1 MTPPRM
7 TPSETHSDA
16 FVDEESRFT
25 WVNGV
30 RVHFKREGSGPPLL
44 LLHGSGSSLQA
55 FDPIADDLKAVCEV
69 IRLDLPAF
77 GLTGPRPDRDY
88 RIEAYVSFVAE
99 FLSGLGLDELSVAGS
114 SLGGNIAWNLAVE
127 HPERVRKLILMNA
140 TGYPEKSLPKAL
152 KMARNPLLRPLLRRW
167 APSGAAEQNL
177 RSSVGPRMHV
187 DQALIDRVT
196 AMMNRPGNRS
206 AFIDF
211 ANTDQADRSGRITEI
226 VAPTLV
232 LRGDLIDGQ
241 HFHRDIAG
249 SHEVVLTGIGH
260 LMPEEAPAEVS
271 EAIRSHLGLPSST
284 TQE

>member
-1 MTPPRM
+1 MTAA
-7 TPSETHSDA
+7 DA
-16 FVDEESRFT
+16 YVDEESRFT

-55 FDPIADDLKAVCEV
+55 FDPIADDLKTVCEV

-88 RIEAYVSFVAE
+88 RIEAYVSFVVE
-99 FLSGLGLDELSVAGS
+99 FLAGLGLDKLNVAGS
-114 SLGGNIAWNLAVE
+114 SLGGNIAWNLAVA
-127 HPERVRKLILMNA
+127 HPQRVQKLVLMNA
-140 TGYPEKSLPKAL
+140 TGYPEKSLPKAMRL
-152 KMARNPLLRPLLRRW
+152 ARNPLLRPLLRRW

-187 DQALIDRVT
+187 DQALVDRVT
-196 AMMNRPGNRS
+196 SMMSRPGNRS

-211 ANTDQADRSGRITEI
+211 ANTDQPDRSGRIPEI
-226 VAPTLV
+226 TAPTLV
-232 LRGDLIDGQ
+232 LRSDLIDGQ
-241 HFHRDIAG
+241 HFHRDIPG
-249 SHEVVLTGIGH
+249 SREAVLTGIGH
-260 LMPEEAPAEVS
+260 LMPEEAPAEIS
-271 EAIRSHLGLPSST
+271 EAIRSHLKLPSST

>member
-1 MTPPRM
+1 MTAADV
-7 TPSETHSDA
+7 DA
-16 FVDEESRFT
+16 DAYVDEESRFT
-25 WVNGV
+25 WVDGV

-55 FDPIADDLKAVCEV
+55 FEPVADDLKHDCEV

-77 GLTGPRPDRDY
+77 GLTGPRRDRDY
-88 RIEAYVSFVAE
+88 RIEAYVALVAE
-99 FLSGLGLDELSVAGS
+99 FLSGLGLDKVNVAGS

-127 HPERVRKLILMNA
+127 HPQRVRRLILMNA
-140 TGYPEKSLPKAL
+140 TGYPEKSLPQAL
-152 KMARNPLLRPLLRRW
+152 RMARNPLLRPLLRRW

-187 DQALIDRVT
+187 DQALVDRVT

-211 ANTDQADRSGRITEI
+211 ANTDQLDRSGRMPEI
-226 VAPTLV
+226 AAPTMV
-232 LRGDLIDGQ
+232 LRSDLIDGQ
-241 HFHRDIAG
+241 HFVRDIPG

-260 LMPEEAPAEVS
+260 LMPEEAPAEIC
-271 EAIRSHLGLPSST
+271 EAIRSHLGLPSSIT
-284 TQE
+284 KG

>member
-1 MTPPRM
+1 MT
-7 TPSETHSDA
+7 TSDA
-16 FVDEESRFT
+16 YIDEDSRFT

-55 FDPIADDLKAVCEV
+55 FDSVADDLKTACEV
-69 IRLDLPAF
+69 IRLDLPGF

-88 RIEAYVSFVAE
+88 RVEAYVDFVAE
-99 FLSGLGLDELSVAGS
+99 FLSGLGLDKVSVAGN

-127 HPERVRKLILMNA
+127 YPQRVRKLILMNA

-152 KMARNPLLRPLLRRW
+152 RMARNPLLRPLLRRW
-167 APSGAAEQNL
+167 APSGAAEQSL
-177 RSSVGPRMHV
+177 RSSVGPRMQV
-187 DQALIDRVT
+187 DQALVDRVT

-211 ANTDQADRSGRITEI
+211 ANTDQPDRSGRITEI
-226 VAPTLV
+226 AVPTLV

-241 HFHRDIAG
+241 HFCRDIPG
-249 SHEVVLTGIGH
+249 TRDVVLVGIGH
-260 LMPEEAPAEVS
+260 FMPEEAPTEVC
-271 EAIRSHLGLPSST
+271 EAIRSHLGLPASRESSAPRK
-284 TQE
+284 

>member
-1 MTPPRM
+1 MTA
-7 TPSETHSDA
+7 SETHREPYA
-16 FVDEESRFT
+16 DEESRFT
-25 WVNGV
+25 WIDGV

-55 FDPIADDLKAVCEV
+55 FDPIVADLKNSCEV

-99 FLSGLGLDELSVAGS
+99 FLAGLGLDKVNVAGN

-127 HPERVRKLILMNA
+127 HPQLVQRLILMNA
-140 TGYPEKSLPKAL
+140 TGYPEKSLPTAL

-177 RSSVGPRMHV
+177 RSSVGPLMVV

-211 ANTDQADRSGRITEI
+211 ANTDQTDRSGHIAEI
-226 VAPTLV
+226 AAPTLV

-241 HFHRDIAG
+241 HFHRDIPD
-249 SHEVVLTGIGH
+249 SHEVVLAGVGH
-260 LMPEEAPAEVS
+260 LMPEEAPAEVA
-271 EAIRSHLGLPSST
+271 EAIRSHLGLSSST
-284 TQE
+284 TRE